1 MSDQIISPSQY
12 TPFTVETNEGVII
25 PFGPSEIGSY
35 KAESYISTLGFQNP
49 PDSRY
54 TFPPGIL
61 EENNN
66 YLKKPM
72 PIYLASTFSEERKF
86 DALRGGNQWI
96 RSGTKVRPLGDYF
109 KPNGK
114 LPEFEYEGG
123 EFSEITYAFD
133 RVRLVPAKDSTGARQ
148 RIRIGDR
155 IINGTWNLVADL
167 HCKLVRYVQF
177 PEMPKVPEDVLNPS
191 SPFYDEVIANDVYR
205 PHKETIAG
213 ILAEDVVLAAAKL
226 LYRTRKCSQ
235 TVGKPDG
242 IDYEWYFEIDE
253 IETLQNLTI
262 KQQSSRP
269 GTVPIFDDF
278 GDQVDTEGILVLVA
292 DRIRN
297 DASLGDDTSRVV
309 FAPDGT
315 LENHK
320 RPIAQHI
327 IWANHNRKEAWLGGV
342 PNQTRENS
350 TTFFLEPPLGFYG
363 QTDNFSVETE
373 LAATNGL
380 FSAVALSKL
389 YIYYGTKKPSPRG
402 NDTILVARTV
412 ILDENSDD
420 EQLDTNWLNFDAP
433 LAGKENFQKVFDK
446 GILDYFGMY
455 VKFIDWE
462 WIPAWGSPSF
472 AYQAE
477 KYWVDDPSTGR
488 RSGPY
493 YRTSRYSDGLG
504 QPQSGTDDVYN
515 ATGSI
520 SSGDILD
527 LFNSGGLSGAR
538 SNPLMTP
545 ANFIYRST
553 EWIKPL
559 PPEQVDLGR
568 TLWFGGP
575 WDFNKY
581 GTPPPGM
588 NIRGNIFLSPWIM
601 LKNVYPG
608 SRQLW
613 VNPYTITPQNTG
625 YPPNYIGPK
634 NLPEGTQLD
643 KDGNIL
649 KPIPPYFLG
658 NRRSVGFVTDKAIL
672 AGSSGCPPLSLDKK
686 DMWIET
692 SNGLVLAPTYR
703 FATTGFTNDEYASR
717 RAYLEIE
724 NERARNSLLGSTPD
738 GYSSLNPAYIVTLGT
753 YEDDR
758 KYYVPYGPNPQFAN
772 YFFRDIRFVPTY
784 DIERNSSGRITKR
797 TRKIAEVN
805 NRVIPGPWNMIA
817 DLYMYIP
824 TYKDL
829 LNPSFGK
836 IREFVGILYPDY
848 VLARGQLVTSIN
860 QDCEDLFDWNSVKY
874 EYRFSVNEMQS
885 LIPLS
890 QGYAHHANNIRS
902 ALSGA
907 DPKKR
912 HKMGL
917 PGLKPGDPVRA
928 ERQRDYEFSFM
939 NGETKITLLQ
949 HILKQNAY
957 EELNNRHWQPYA
969 QENEKYWSYSFGNLP
984 ILIDQEPKG
993 VFGKLVVK
1001 DAVSKY
1007 VVPFDIT
1014 RFKNKVI
1021 GETPCT
1027 QSSYKWDFRS
1037 ELPVAPG
1044 SDLAPD
1050 VIPEYAN
1057 CEDAPWLPYSSNPL
1071 IEPKEFLDPSF
1082 AGVPGVD
1089 PATAPTVIG
1098 FVPKI
1103 TKEKN
1108 EELSETFL
1116 TRDPQSPCYQG
1127 YKTVYDITEYY
1138 EVTHSKDCWTDASPL
1153 DEGQLNVIYDGF
1165 SWKRYNGFLSGSIEY
1180 ITTTQTVWEEPEKIM
1195 CDCIEIKIP
1204 GTPVIDP
1211 DDPCGC
1217 REIYIDSIYEIC
1229 LDDGLYY
1236 YDNKIIPPNKLPKKT
1251 ETRYSVSIDCNK
1263 VDVKVNHPINP
1274 ETDILYAKEIIENY
1288 PMFNK
1293 SDSPDCYF
1301 TSSMQ
1306 RSSSYEY
1313 HRDVV
1318 GCHQCDTYSPYFA
1331 VSYGNYNGSGSL
1343 QSSYESN
1350 DSPSRA
1356 VYSRYRLLTQEAPIT
1371 KFSFYTNGA
1380 LDENVD
1386 EIYTINFYS
1395 EYAKDGIDPGNF
1407 ELSLVELNGGAYAN
1421 NVFTGSHVQ
1430 VSSSN
1435 KIITLIDTSND
1446 LRNEEFCSTSPYT
1459 SFDIVSGSLVNG
1471 YYNTSSLHTYGTI
1484 YPLLNLVVLDG
1495 KKLRNELSFNSVTG
1509 SNINGD
1515 NSSKIFTSISG
1526 AAALNNPIRARKA
1539 HKKIRTEYLLKVKH
1553 MDANYSNNPTFVV
1566 SDKAL
1571 SQKGK
1576 IKNECFDNEPIT
1588 FITAIGFYNDQNE
1601 LVAIGK
1607 PSKPIIKTPND
1618 EVYLKITIST

>member
-1 MSDQIISPSQY
+1 MPDQIISPSKY
-12 TPFTVETNEGVII
+12 TPFTVETEEGSII

-49 PDSRY
+49 PDPRY
-54 TFPPGIL
+54 SFPLGIM

-66 YLKKPM
+66 YLKKSM

-86 DALRGGNQWI
+86 DALKGGNQWI

-109 KPNGK
+109 KANGK

-148 RIRIGDR
+148 RFRIGDR
-155 IINGTWNLVADL
+155 IITGTWNLVADL
-167 HCKLVRYVQF
+167 HCKLVRYVQVPF
-177 PEMPKVPEDVLNPS
+177 IPKVPENVLDPT
-191 SPFYDEVIANDVYR
+191 SPFYDEIIANDVYR

-213 ILAEDVVLAAAKL
+213 IVAEDVVLAAAKL
-226 LYRTRKCSQ
+226 LYRTRKCPQ

-242 IDYEWYFEIDE
+242 IDYEWYFEVDE

-262 KQQSSRP
+262 KQQSVRP
-269 GTVPIFDDF
+269 GTVPILDDF
-278 GDQVDTEGILVLVA
+278 GDQIDTEGILVLVA

-297 DASLGDDTSRVV
+297 DASIGDDTSRIV
-309 FAPDGT
+309 FTPDGGI
-315 LENHK
+315 ENHK
-320 RPIAQHI
+320 RPITQHI
-327 IWANHNRKEAWLGGV
+327 IWANHNRKVAWFDGA
-342 PNQTRENS
+342 PNQVQDNLTS
-350 TTFFLEPPLGFYG
+350 FFLEPPLGFYG
-363 QTDNFSVETE
+363 QTDNFTVETD
-373 LAATNGL
+373 LAANSAL
-380 FSAVALSKL
+380 FGALTLDKF
-389 YIYYGTKKPSPRG
+389 YIYYGITKPTPRG
-402 NDTILVARTV
+402 NDNILVARTI

-420 EQLDTNWLNFDAP
+420 DKLDPNWLNFDPPPADK
-433 LAGKENFQKVFDK
+433 ANFQKVYDN

-477 KYWVDDPSTGR
+477 AYWIDDFAAGT
-488 RSGPY
+488 RSGPF
-493 YRTSRYSDGLG
+493 YRTSRYKDGLG
-504 QPQSGTDDVYN
+504 DPYVGRDDTAPLKNKNEGT
-515 ATGSI
+515 I
-520 SSGDILD
+520 SSIGVD
-527 LFNSGGLSGAR
+527 LTQKTAGV
-538 SNPLMTP
+538 MTP
-545 ANFIYRST
+545 ANFTYRPT
-553 EWIKPL
+553 EWAKPL
-559 PPEQVDLGR
+559 PQTQVDLGR
-568 TLWFGGP
+568 TLWFGGV
-575 WDFNKY
+575 WDTNKF
-581 GTPPPGM
+581 GSLAPGM
-588 NIRGNIFLSPWIM
+588 TLNRNTFLSPWIM

-658 NRRSVGFVTDKAIL
+658 NRRTVGFVTDKAIL
-672 AGSSGCPPLSLDKK
+672 AGSSGCPPLSFDKR

-692 SNGLVLAPTYR
+692 SQGLVLAPAFR
-703 FATTGFTNDEYASR
+703 FGTTGFTNDEYASR
-717 RAYLEIE
+717 RSYLEIE
-724 NERARNSLLGSTPD
+724 NERARNALLGNAPD
-738 GYSSLNPAYIVTLGT
+738 GYSSLNPTYIVPLDK

-784 DIERNSSGRITKR
+784 DIERDSRGKIKKR
-797 TRKIAEVN
+797 SRKIAEVN
-805 NRVIPGPWNMIA
+805 NRIIPGPWNLIA

-824 TYKDL
+824 TYKN
-829 LNPSFGK
+829 LNDPSFGK

-848 VLARGQLVTSIN
+848 ILAKGNLVTSIN

-874 EYRFSVNEMQS
+874 EYRFNVNEMQA
-885 LIPLS
+885 LLPLS

-902 ALSGA
+902 ALSGEDRKA
-907 DPKKR
+907 R
-912 HKMGL
+912 YKMGL
-917 PGLKPGDPVRA
+917 PGLKPGDPVILD
-928 ERQRDYEFSFM
+928 RQKDYEYSFM
-939 NGETKITLLQ
+939 QGETRITLLN

-957 EELNNRHWQPYA
+957 EELNNRHWQPYN
-969 QENEKYWSYSFGNLP
+969 QENEKYWSYSFGTVP

-1001 DAVSKY
+1001 DAVKKY
-1007 VVPFDIT
+1007 VVPYDIT

-1027 QSSYKWDFRS
+1027 QSSYKWDFR
-1037 ELPVAPG
+1037 EEYPVSPDA
-1044 SDLAPD
+1044 LAAD
-1050 VIPEYAN
+1050 VKPEYAN
-1057 CEDAPWLPYSSNPL
+1057 CEEAGWIPYSSNPL
-1071 IEPKEFLDPSF
+1071 LEEKRF
-1082 AGVPGVD
+1082 VD
-1089 PATAPTVIG
+1089 PQFQGTPGATIENSPTVSG

-1103 TKEKN
+1103 TKIKN
-1108 EELSETFL
+1108 EELSETVL

-1138 EVTHSKDCWTDASPL
+1138 EMTHSKECWTDASPL
-1153 DEGQLNVIYDGF
+1153 DEGQPNVIYDGF
-1165 SWKRYNGFLSGSIEY
+1165 NWKRYNAFLSGSIEY
-1180 ITTTQTVWEEPEKIM
+1180 VTTSQTVWERPEKIM
-1195 CDCIEIKIP
+1195 CDCIEIKVP

-1217 REIYIDSIYEIC
+1217 REIYIDNVYEIC

-1236 YDNKIIPPNKLPKKT
+1236 YENKIIPTNKLPKKT
-1251 ETRYSVSIDCNK
+1251 ETRYSVSIDCGK
-1263 VDVKVNHPINP
+1263 VDVKVHHKINP

-1288 PMFNK
+1288 AMFNK

-1313 HRDVV
+1313 HRDIV

-1356 VYSRYRLLTQEAPIT
+1356 VYSRYRLLTQEAPTT
-1371 KFSFYTNGA
+1371 KFSFYTNGV
-1380 LDENVD
+1380 LDQNVD

-1407 ELSLVELNGGAYAN
+1407 ELNLVELNGGAYAN
-1421 NVFTGSHVQ
+1421 NVFTGSNVQ
-1430 VSSSN
+1430 VSSSK
-1435 KIITLIDTSND
+1435 KIISLIDTSND

-1484 YPLLNLVVLDG
+1484 YPLLNLVILDG
-1495 KKLRNELSFNSVTG
+1495 KKLRNELSFNTVTG

-1526 AAALNNPIRARKA
+1526 AASLNNPLRARRA
-1539 HKKIRTEYLLKVKH
+1539 EKKIKTEYLLKIKH
-1553 MDANYSNNPTFVV
+1553 MDANYSNNPTFTV
-1566 SDKAL
+1566 SDNTL

-1618 EVYLKITIST
+1618 EVYLKIAIST